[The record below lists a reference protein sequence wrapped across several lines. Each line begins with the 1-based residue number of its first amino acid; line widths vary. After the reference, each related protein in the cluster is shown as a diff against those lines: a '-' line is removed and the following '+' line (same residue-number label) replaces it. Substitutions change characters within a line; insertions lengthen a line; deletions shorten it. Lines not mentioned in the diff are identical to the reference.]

1 MDNASRC
8 SSGLP
13 SRLLGH
19 KIDFVHHDKW
29 HSRSN
34 LIAQGRQVWFRAD
47 WPSHIDH
54 AEGSGDSFV
63 NQRHTVVTNYQMH
76 SAEVD
81 GTTPQQVGSR
91 GNESVFRVGKQ
102 AHAASSSGA
111 PS

>member
-47 WPSHIDH
+47 WPVI
-54 AEGSGDSFV
+54 
-63 NQRHTVVTNYQMH
+63 
-76 SAEVD
+76 
-81 GTTPQQVGSR
+81 
-91 GNESVFRVGKQ
+91 
-102 AHAASSSGA
+102 
-111 PS
+111 